1 MEKTETT
8 QGLGVVVRIIDKA
21 YNAGRKYALD
31 FKEKMTIQFDKFLPK
46 WNYTAVPDTSWNREL
61 IFRQILTG
69 VDAREVMGYALITW
83 IQV

>member
-46 WNYTAVPDTSWNREL
+46 WNYTAVPDTS
-61 IFRQILTG
+61 
-69 VDAREVMGYALITW
+69 
-83 IQV
+83 